1 MISLGVGRHPTYYN
15 CERLSMDYCDE
26 IFDKLLKIHDPEC
39 LRLVR
44 EAATVKT
51 FKKKEVMLRAGEVQA
66 EIPFI
71 ISGSFWGYYVD
82 SDGKIRTDC
91 ITDFF
96 GCPVTAS
103 ADIQGFLRPSD
114 VCFEALE
121 DSEAYCVPT
130 SVVIH
135 IIQTYPEV
143 VAAMG
148 KIIHLAFTY
157 HRRLQYINT
166 LPLQQRYEEFCGLF
180 PAVTSRLS
188 RTQLAAILNVSLPA
202 LSRALGEKQ

>member
-1 MISLGVGRHPTYYN
+1 
-15 CERLSMDYCDE
+15 MDYCDE
-26 IFDKLLKIHDPEC
+26 IFDKLLEIHDPEC
-39 LRLVR
+39 LKEVR

-51 FKKKEVMLRAGEVQA
+51 FTKKDVMLHAGEVQE

-82 SDGKIRTDC
+82 DAGKIRTDC
-91 ITDFF
+91 VTDIV

-103 ADIQGFLRPSD
+103 SDIQGFLSPSD

-121 DSEAYCVPT
+121 DSEVYCVPT
-130 SVVIH
+130 PVVIH

-143 VAAMG
+143 VTAMS
-148 KIIHLAFTY
+148 KIIHIAFTY
-157 HRRLQYINT
+157 HRRFQYINT
-166 LPLQQRYEEFCGLF
+166 LPLQQRYDELCKLF

-202 LSRALGEKQ
+202 LSRALGEK